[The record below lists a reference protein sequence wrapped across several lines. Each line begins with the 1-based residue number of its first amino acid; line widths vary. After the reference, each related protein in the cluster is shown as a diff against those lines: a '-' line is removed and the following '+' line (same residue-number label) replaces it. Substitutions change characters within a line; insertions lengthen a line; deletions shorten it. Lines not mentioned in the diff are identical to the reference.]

1 MTRRHTTIRLTRRAA
16 LGAGAASAVVAALG
30 SAPRS
35 AWAAPRGASA
45 SQLEPGAGGWRTWVL
60 DSGSQ
65 LRPPA
70 PPDRAATRSEI
81 DALRAMTAERDAAAL
96 DQVSYWDSGAPG
108 YRWNEIAITQGLKE
122 GIGIAVYRVL
132 ALVNVA
138 IYDATIAAWDA
149 KYASIVNSSP
159 VAMSRRAHPVRSF
172 CIHRFGSHE

>member
-1 MTRRHTTIRLTRRAA
+1 MTLQDATRGGQAMTRRHTTIWLTRRAA

-35 AWAAPRGASA
+35 AWAAPQSASA

-96 DQVSYWDSGAPG
+96 DQVS
-108 YRWNEIAITQGLKE
+108 
-122 GIGIAVYRVL
+122 
-132 ALVNVA
+132 
-138 IYDATIAAWDA
+138 
-149 KYASIVNSSP
+149 
-159 VAMSRRAHPVRSF
+159 
-172 CIHRFGSHE
+172 